1 MYSLLQDSGL
11 NVDQVE
17 NFSSLPLVTFKRESD
32 FEKAPYFLSNLIH
45 NRFRVKK
52 VTEFID
58 DFLIEIEITPWSKT
72 KFNPNS
78 RMKGPFQCDSL
89 VLSDTNNPIAGI
101 YAPKP
106 TNQEIL
112 VSFFNLQAWIKK
124 ADLNIW
130 EKKVE
135 HFRVHV
141 NSCMSE
147 CCFDQAK
154 KEELTINQK
163 LTKVLDAFEPAAT
176 LLVKTKAI
184 ANKSFQLNQTN
195 DQVFSKNRDKAEVC
209 HE

>member
-1 MYSLLQDSGL
+1 MDL
-11 NVDQVE
+11 VE
-17 NFSSLPLVTFKRESD
+17 NYSSLPLVTFKKETD

-45 NRFRVKK
+45 NRWVRVKK
-52 VTEFID
+52 VTEFFD

-72 KFNPNS
+72 EFNPNS
-78 RMKGPFQCDSL
+78 RMRGPFQCDSL

-101 YAPKP
+101 YAPKSA
-106 TNQEIL
+106 NQQIL
-112 VSFFNLQAWIKK
+112 VSFFNLQSWIEKK
-124 ADLNIW
+124 DLGLW
-130 EKKVE
+130 EKKIE

-147 CCFDQAK
+147 CCYDQTK
-154 KEELTINQK
+154 GEELTINQK
-163 LTKVLDAFEPAAT
+163 LTKVLNAFEPSCT

-195 DQVFSKNRDKAEVC
+195 DQVFSKNKEKAEVC